1 MSQRS
6 AFFFAALGA
15 LLITSPAYAGKKG
28 GGGDGSGKHEG
39 KGGGKKGKGRG
50 EGKAAAEED
59 SSSGDEEAAVDTT
72 PKKPTVNGMY
82 ISPTAVAAGLPV
94 PDGISTA
101 WAVGTP
107 VYLSAVFPQ
116 TLDVMAQS
124 STGAAVVHL
133 NFYDA
138 NEEYHNSAAVKLE
151 WTVDAATA
159 GKSSAIVY
167 ELWPADPAK
176 AADPK
181 NAAKLG
187 EWLLAQGSGSHAYYV
202 DIVMVDPVEGSCS
215 QNPIPFGTFTFTM
228 PSDTAA
234 FTKAVAAVKT
244 AYISGERMDKAAKTD
259 STLQSQMM
267 KVYTESGWPEK
278 PLRAVIL
285 DKDWDYY
292 HDNWGNITSR
302 RIHGEVAVD
311 DGAGNCRVFI
321 GVFDEEAA
329 GSGKYTLPVMQTT
342 DDFDIACANVMK

>member
-15 LLITSPAYAGKKG
+15 LLIASPAYAGKKG

-39 KGGGKKGKGRG
+39 KGGGKKGKGKGQGKEAAG
-50 EGKAAAEED
+50 EESESGEE
-59 SSSGDEEAAVDTT
+59 EEADTT

-94 PDGISTA
+94 PDGISTS

-133 NFYDA
+133 NVYDA
-138 NEEYHNSAAVKLE
+138 NEEYHNTADLTLE

-159 GKSSAIVY
+159 GKSKAIVY
-167 ELWPADPAK
+167 ELWPADLAK
-176 AADPK
+176 AGDPK
-181 NAAKLG
+181 NTAKLG
-187 EWLLAQGSGSHAYYV
+187 EWLIARGSGSHDYYV
-202 DIVMVDPVEGSCS
+202 DIVMVDPTEGTCS
-215 QNPIPFGTFTFTM
+215 QNPIPFGTFTFTA
-228 PSDTAA
+228 PSDMTA
-234 FTKAVAAVKT
+234 FTKAVATVKS
-244 AYISGERMDKAAKTD
+244 AYIATERMDKAAKTD

-267 KVYTESGWPEK
+267 KAYTESGWPEK

-329 GSGKYTLPVMQTT
+329 GGGKYTLPVMQTT